1 MRVVLPWTSE
11 ANQAQLAR
19 MRSDRMDSILYYGP
33 EAVLRTRAGVNT
45 YAEIAEQYPR
55 DWRPDAFVWWS
66 PEYNAVPRDLENAD
80 CLTVGVFGD
89 WNLGGQALQLIGG
102 LFDVLIADGP
112 GTERLRSLGF
122 PRVNEAALWCYDPAI
137 HRRLPAVE
145 RDIDILL
152 IGNLNHDV
160 QRARAP
166 WLARVARL
174 ATRYRV
180 LITCGVYGEEYT
192 RLMNRAKIVFNRSI
206 RGEINMRAYEAP
218 ACGALLFY
226 ERENALI
233 QSILRDRQECVL
245 YGDDNLEDL
254 LDYYLTHEDE
264 RNAIAEAGHQAI
276 QGHTQARVLADVLE
290 IVEHELRAGLM
301 SNRTFRRLDS
311 NEQRMRRARHWALT
325 MYRSAI
331 GAALSELSQM
341 NPEQRSKPAALNARA
356 CLLAE
361 QAREAATSD
370 QRGHLLNEAADLL
383 AEAVRQR
390 GTFAAAWFNLA
401 QVRLLQGSSAQAARA
416 LVEAIRILLTADP
429 SSDNLDGPYLPRAYD
444 LASVELESIW
454 TSSKAGSEAWAASV
468 RRLLLWRSWEGLS
481 DVAHASGMHAEAAVF
496 AERAVELYPDFGAT
510 RYRLAQAYHHL
521 GRRAE
526 AEREYRRALQ
536 DAPLCASIWVGLHRL
551 LLESGDVRGAE
562 AFRQDCETVIA
573 SMPTYQ
579 WVRGEFAAA
588 AAKVQH
594 AA

>member
-11 ANQAQLAR
+11 ANQTQLAR

-33 EAVLRTRAGVNT
+33 EAAIRTRAGVNT

-102 LFDVLIADGP
+102 VFDALIADGP
-112 GTERLRSLGF
+112 GTERMRELGF
-122 PRVNEAALWCYDPAI
+122 LRVHEAALWCYDPAI
-137 HRRLPAVE
+137 HRRLEGVE

-174 ATRYRV
+174 SSRYRV
-180 LITCGVYGEEYT
+180 LVTCGVYGEEYT

-233 QSILRDRQECVL
+233 QGILRDRQECVL
-245 YGDDNLEDL
+245 YGDDDLEEL
-254 LDYYLTHEDE
+254 LDYYLTHKDE
-264 RNAIAEAGHQAI
+264 REAIAEAGHRAI
-276 QGHTQARVLADVLE
+276 QGHTQARVLADVLD
-290 IVEHELRAGLM
+290 IVECELRACPM
-301 SNRTFRRLDS
+301 HERAFRSLAPD
-311 NEQRMRRARHWALT
+311 EQRLRRARHWALT

-331 GAALSELSQM
+331 GAALSELSQTD
-341 NPEQRSKPAALNARA
+341 PEQRSKPAALNIRA

-370 QRGHLLNEAADLL
+370 ERGRLLTEAADLL

-390 GTFAAAWFNLA
+390 GSFAAAWFNLA
-401 QVRLLQGSSAQAARA
+401 QVRLLQGCSAQAARA
-416 LVEAIRILLTADP
+416 LVEAVRVLLTANP
-429 SSDNLDGPYLPRAYD
+429 ASDDLDGPYLPRAYD
-444 LASVELESIW
+444 LASVELEAIW
-454 TSSKAGSEAWAASV
+454 TRSRVGSESWAASV
-468 RRLLLWRSWEGLS
+468 RRVLLWRSWEGLC
-481 DVAHASGMHAEAAVF
+481 DVAHLQGMHAEAAVF

-521 GRRAE
+521 GRHAE
-526 AEREYRRALQ
+526 AEREYRRALR
-536 DAPLCASIWVGLHRL
+536 DAPLCASIWIGLYRV
-551 LLESGDVRGAE
+551 LLEAGDVHGAE

-579 WVRGEFAAA
+579 WVRGEFATAA
-588 AAKVQH
+588 AMVQH